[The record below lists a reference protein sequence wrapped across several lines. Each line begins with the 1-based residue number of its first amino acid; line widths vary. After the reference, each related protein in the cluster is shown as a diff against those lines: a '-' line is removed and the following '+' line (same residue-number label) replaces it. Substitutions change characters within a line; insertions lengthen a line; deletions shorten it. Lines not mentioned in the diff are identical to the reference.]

1 MVIQMS
7 VRYGMEAGGEINRQ
21 GGEVKLNLL
30 VGQQTTLW
38 MAASN
43 LAHLPP
49 PHPPPLPTSPFTFS
63 FYPSSIDDSFLFTRL
78 VSSPNE

>member
-1 MVIQMS
+1 MVIRKS
-7 VRYGMEAGGEINRQ
+7 VKYGMEAGGEINRQ

-49 PHPPPLPTSPFTFS
+49 PHPPPLPNSPFPFS
-63 FYPSSIDDSFLFTRL
+63 FSYPSSIDNSSLFSRL
-78 VSSPNE
+78 VL

>member
-43 LAHLPP
+43 LAQLPP
-49 PHPPPLPTSPFTFS
+49 PHPPPLPNSPFPFS
-63 FYPSSIDDSFLFTRL
+63 FSYSNPSSIDDSSLFSRL
-78 VSSPNE
+78 VL